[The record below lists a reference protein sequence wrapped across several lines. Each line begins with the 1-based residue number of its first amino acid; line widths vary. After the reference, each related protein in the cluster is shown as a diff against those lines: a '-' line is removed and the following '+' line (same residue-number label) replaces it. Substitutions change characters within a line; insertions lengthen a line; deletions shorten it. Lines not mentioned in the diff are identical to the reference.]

1 MNKELFMS
9 KFNNN
14 DTVSTKVLVNNAQD
28 YLAEVIVAEKGS
40 LYKGTITRVEGF
52 RTDISGD
59 IKEVLPVK
67 VTTTEFQEV
76 LTLKG
81 TKQELVNKLFE
92 ALMPEMENY
101 YLDVSQPYTGA
112 LQEYER
118 ASYND
123 IAELAEEVV
132 NDMFSIGG

>member
-40 LYKGTITRVEGF
+40 LYKGNITRVDGY
-52 RTDISGD
+52 RTGISGD
-59 IKEVLPVK
+59 IKEVLPIK

-92 ALMPEMENY
+92 ALMPEMEDY
-101 YLDVSQPYTGA
+101 YLDVSEPYTGA
-112 LQEYER
+112 LQEYKR
-118 ASYND
+118 VSYTD